1 LVQPLKNTLL
11 ETTRMKAT
19 YHDTHLAF
27 LKDKIKEIKVAI
39 FKPEMNSE
47 LHLPNNI
54 IEVLKVDDDGV
65 IYFFT
70 SCTNDYAN
78 HLDRKF
84 YGYLDFYRKGIEGR
98 LMVSGSAE
106 ILEAG
111 DEDLF
116 AQSNFSKST
125 ASRIVLVKLKMMQ
138 AELLESG
145 IRQPKDSFIDKMK
158 HAVNQWFF
166 TPSNK
171 VYDFS

>member
-1 LVQPLKNTLL
+1 
-11 ETTRMKAT
+11 MKAT
-19 YHDTHLAF
+19 YNDNHLAL
-27 LKDKIKEIKVAI
+27 LKKRIEEIKVAI

-54 IEVLKVDDDGV
+54 IEVIKVDDEGM

-70 SCTNDYAN
+70 SCTNNYAVN
-78 HLDRKF
+78 LDQKF
-84 YGYLDFYRKGIEGR
+84 YGYLDFYRKGFDGR
-98 LMVSGSAE
+98 LMVSGKAE
-106 ILEAG
+106 IVESG
-111 DEDLF
+111 DEELF

-138 AELLESG
+138 AELVENPL
-145 IRQPKDSFIDKMK
+145 RQPKESFIDKMK

-166 TPSNK
+166 TPTHK